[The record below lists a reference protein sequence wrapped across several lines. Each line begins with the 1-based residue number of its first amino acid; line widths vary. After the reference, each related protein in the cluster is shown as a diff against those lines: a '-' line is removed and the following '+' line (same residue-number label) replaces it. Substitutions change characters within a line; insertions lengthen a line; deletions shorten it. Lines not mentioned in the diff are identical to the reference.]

1 MNTRSPRGH
10 PAPGQNNPGSPHYN
24 GLVKTSTMLCVVIA
38 FAYFFVVSL
47 FLLALSKAAAK
58 ETPSPCP
65 PEDDQPSGEV
75 SPREEIEVLN
85 S

>member
-1 MNTRSPRGH
+1 
-10 PAPGQNNPGSPHYN
+10 
-24 GLVKTSTMLCVVIA
+24 MLCVVIA